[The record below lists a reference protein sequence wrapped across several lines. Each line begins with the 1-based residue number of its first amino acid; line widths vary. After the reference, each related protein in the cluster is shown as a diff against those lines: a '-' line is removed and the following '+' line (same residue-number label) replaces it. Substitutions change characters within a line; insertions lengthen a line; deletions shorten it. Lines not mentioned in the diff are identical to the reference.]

1 LYYDSPYSYKIA
13 SPGITVSIS
22 ALRLALKNQTLVVLA
37 DRVGWPHGFVTPAK
51 LSGTIRGKR
60 EQFLAYQD
68 FRGSFLAKR
77 LAAGKLCN
85 QRNLL
90 KLLWKNR
97 VNTESPVADKMYSS
111 AEEIETLAKEI
122 MEITPDR
129 LKFPGRRSRG
139 GIDPINMMLNFGYKA
154 ILFVETWKAIYYSGL
169 DPYAGYLHAD
179 KPGKPLLFWI
189 L

>member
-129 LKFPGRRSRG
+129 LKFPG
-139 GIDPINMMLNFGYKA
+139 
-154 ILFVETWKAIYYSGL
+154 VEEV
-169 DPYAGYLHAD
+169 
-179 KPGKPLLFWI
+179 
-189 L
+189 